1 MKRFGSRE
9 LLENVIRQNLCIG
22 CGACQELCPYFR
34 SYRGKTAMLFPCTQ
48 PEGRCFAYCPKADA
62 DLDILSTAFF
72 GKPYG
77 ADALG
82 AYQAVVMARAGDR
95 AAKAPFQSG
104 GAVSA
109 LMQSA
114 LDAGRI
120 DAAILTAKEGISP
133 LPFIATTEDEIRACA
148 SSKYTASPTLAAL
161 HRAAQKGWNKIG
173 VVATPCQTLAV
184 AKMRHTASAQLDLSK
199 AVALVVGLFC
209 TWSLDFRSFEA
220 FLSERIDIG
229 SIRKID
235 IPPPP
240 AEVLEVFTHEGKR
253 EFSLKEIR
261 ALVPEACSYCHDM
274 TSEFADISV
283 GVVEGNP
290 DWNTVIIRTDRGR
303 QIVEEARDKGWLVLE
318 ELPGQNLDHLR
329 WAAGNKKRRGLSKGK
344 DMALVG
350 SADKEGFALLRLNPE
365 TLKTIIESTTEDN
378 RCQS

>member
-9 LLENVIRQNLCIG
+9 LLENVIHQNLCIG

-48 PEGRCFAYCPKADA
+48 TEGRCFAYCPKAEA
-62 DLDILSTAFF
+62 DLDVLSRTLF

-82 AYQAVVMARAGDR
+82 SYQSIVMARAGKQ
-95 AAKAPFQSG
+95 AAKAPVQSG
-104 GAVSA
+104 GTVSA
-109 LMQSA
+109 LMQCA
-114 LDAGRI
+114 LAAGQI
-120 DAAILTAKEGISP
+120 DSAILTAKEGLAP
-133 LPFIATTEDEIRACA
+133 LPFIATTADEIRACA
-148 SSKYTASPTLAAL
+148 SSKYTAAPTLAAL

-184 AKMRHTASAQLDLSK
+184 AQMRHAAWVKNDLSK
-199 AVALVVGLFC
+199 SIALVVGLFC
-209 TWSLDFRSFEA
+209 TWSLDFRAFEG
-220 FLSERIDIG
+220 FLSERLDIG
-229 SIRKID
+229 RIRKID

-240 AEVLEVFTHEGKR
+240 AEVMEVFTNEGKR

-283 GVVEGNP
+283 GVVEGRP
-290 DWNTVIIRTDRGR
+290 DWNTVIIRTDRGKR
-303 QIVEEARDKGWLVLE
+303 IVEEAREKSWLIVE
-318 ELPGQNLDHLR
+318 EISGQNLDHLR

-344 DMALVG
+344 DMGLIG
-350 SADKEGFALLRLNPE
+350 PPDGDGFALLRLNPE
-365 TLKTIIESTTEDN
+365 MLKTITESTTEDH